1 MRKILFITFV
11 FIFISLNA
19 CNITEPNRM
28 ENATVTNKS
37 SITPINFKI
46 DGITYSVS
54 NAAGSSITIQTRW
67 TDAVELLNNPRVLTN
82 KYYNYSNGDKLK
94 IDFVDMPVYKFTIK
108 NNSNSNITL
117 KEANNLLTDTYGGTL
132 TLAAHTEEQNVNIY
146 TEHPLL
152 SVVTPTNISFTIK
165 RDGKVIVIEEV

>member
-1 MRKILFITFV
+1 MRKIIFITFA
-11 FIFISLNA
+11 FILISLSA

-37 SITPINFKI
+37 SITPIDFKT

-67 TDAVELLNNPRVLTN
+67 TDAVELLNNPRAIAN
-82 KYYNYSNGDKLK
+82 KYYDYSDSDKLK
-94 IDFVDMPVYKFTIK
+94 IDFVDMPVYKFKIK

-146 TEHPLL
+146 TEQPLL

-165 RDGKVIVIEEV
+165 RDGKIIIIEEV